1 MNKQATLDKP
11 DKEELELSIAKMLTA
26 LGYDI
31 DTNGLRDTPSRVARF
46 LVEQTA
52 RPKFK
57 LSVFE
62 EEGANEPVINGNLDW
77 SSLCEHHMLP
87 FFGTAIIGYLPNGK
101 TIGGLS
107 KFGRVIH
114 HFAAGLNNQERI
126 TRAVGEF
133 LFSHPELQP
142 FGVGVILQAQHTCM
156 NIRGVKCTR
165 AQTVT
170 QYLAGAF
177 KTDAALRAEFLG
189 TANRLLPKA

>member
-1 MNKQATLDKP
+1 MNATKSTLENP
-11 DKEELELSIAKMLTA
+11 DKEALELGISQMLTA
-26 LGYDI
+26 LGYDLTT
-31 DTNGLRDTPSRVARF
+31 DGLRDTPQRVARF

-62 EEGANEPVINGNLDW
+62 ESGANEPVINGNLDW

-87 FFGTAIIGYLPNGK
+87 FFGTAVIGYLPNGK
-101 TIGGLS
+101 TIGGIS
-107 KFGRVIH
+107 KFGRVLH

-133 LFSHPELQP
+133 LSTHPQLNP
-142 FGVGVILQAQHTCM
+142 NGVGVILQAQHTCM

-165 AQTVT
+165 SQTVT
-170 QYLAGAF
+170 QYLSGAF

-189 TANRLLPKA
+189 TANRLLK